1 MSKKK
6 KQNRVW
12 ISLKSSESTHRIW
25 TSKKKVAGHKLSLR
39 KHDPVLRKHV
49 IFTESKA

>member
-12 ISLKSSESTHRIW
+12 ISLKSAESVARVW
-25 TSKKKVAGHKLSLR
+25 TEKKRVAGHKLSL
-39 KHDPVLRKHV
+39 KKYDPILRKHV
-49 IFTESKA
+49 IFTESK